1 MSIGD
6 ESLDLGWTYFGRREG
21 DDLWTHG
28 GRHVE
33 RVHGDEVYAQG
44 HHLGKLRNDDQL
56 ITSTRKQNR
65 RQSSFT
71 PHGSRVKH
79 VPLVDYVGYVMVVGC
94 EDFPAP
100 EVVNISAA
108 PRIDPWFT
116 GPGCAGSRPGD
127 LVVSMV
133 NIENIYKRAL
143 ADSILLAGD
152 DLGVARPHQ
161 VELGEI
167 GLKDMPLS
175 LQQPVKG
182 WERIYENEFKL
193 RRVLYDTG
201 LGNQRGAVEEF
212 LDQLYGGRDGM
223 TVVMLE
229 FGRQEAANLARKEMA
244 ALGVPEPGRP
254 RALTCQV
261 SPAARG

>member
-1 MSIGD
+1 MGARS
-6 ESLDLGWTYFGRREG
+6 
-21 DDLWTHG
+21 
-28 GRHVE
+28 
-33 RVHGDEVYAQG
+33 A
-44 HHLGKLRNDDQL
+44 
-56 ITSTRKQNR
+56 
-65 RQSSFT
+65 SF
-71 PHGSRVKH
+71 R
-79 VPLVDYVGYVMVVGC
+79 YQ
-94 EDFPAP
+94 
-100 EVVNISAA
+100 
-108 PRIDPWFT
+108 
-116 GPGCAGSRPGD
+116 RPGTGRCKARSSSYSN
-127 LVVSMV
+127 LRHASQP
-133 NIENIYKRAL
+133 A
-143 ADSILLAGD
+143 AAG
-152 DLGVARPHQ
+152 
-161 VELGEI
+161 
-167 GLKDMPLS
+167 
-175 LQQPVKG
+175 KG